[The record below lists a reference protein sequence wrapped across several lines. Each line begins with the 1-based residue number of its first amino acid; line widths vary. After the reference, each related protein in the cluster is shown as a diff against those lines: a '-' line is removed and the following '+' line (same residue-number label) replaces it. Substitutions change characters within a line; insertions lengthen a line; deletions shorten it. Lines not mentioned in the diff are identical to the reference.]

1 MNKKAFVVILVLSV
15 VVTYGAAFVDVLL
28 SGSVI
33 AGKSGIPFRF
43 GSSSLFGGSS
53 IDYPILLVDIV
64 FWFAVIW
71 GIWKLLPKLF
81 GKK

>member
-1 MNKKAFVVILVLSV
+1 MDKKVFVVILVLSV
-15 VVTYGAAFVDVLL
+15 VVTYGAAFMDVLL
-28 SGSVI
+28 SGSVV

-43 GSSSLFGGSS
+43 GSSSLFGGSG

-64 FWFAVIW
+64 FWVFVIW
-71 GIWKLLPKLF
+71 GIWKLLQKVS